1 MTKTDLTG
9 AFLRE
14 PGTVEA
20 RQTAVKDLIPSE
32 LKA

>member
-1 MTKTDLTG
+1 MTKTDLTD
-9 AFLRE
+9 AFPRE

-32 LKA
+32 LKV